1 MFQYP
6 PLSYNNCKR
15 QIQNFIISNE
25 IEQEMTRIKLSPKS
39 NCFLKKVFKSLLI
52 LTYLVD

>member
-25 IEQEMTRIKLSPKS
+25 IEQETTRITCINYIKS
-39 NCFLKKVFKSLLI
+39 KWERFNYYEIIKAYETL
-52 LTYLVD
+52 